1 MRKGILS
8 GTVTYQEPS
17 PLPPNAVLR
26 VWVWDTA
33 EPAESSTV
41 GEGKFPVTGPG
52 PLPFEIFFDPALIQG
67 SHVYV
72 TRASISVGGVVRF
85 ESAEPVVV
93 LTQGASSVALKLV
106 VQRVAQ

>member
-8 GTVTYQEPS
+8 GTVTYQEPP

-26 VWVWDTA
+26 VWVWDTV
-33 EPAESSTV
+33 EPPESSTV
-41 GEGKFPVTGPG
+41 GEGKFPVSGPG
-52 PLPFEIFFDPALIQG
+52 PLPFEIFFDPALIQR
-67 SHVYV
+67 SHLYV
-72 TRASISVGGVVRF
+72 TRASISVDGVVRF

-106 VQRVAQ
+106 VQRITR